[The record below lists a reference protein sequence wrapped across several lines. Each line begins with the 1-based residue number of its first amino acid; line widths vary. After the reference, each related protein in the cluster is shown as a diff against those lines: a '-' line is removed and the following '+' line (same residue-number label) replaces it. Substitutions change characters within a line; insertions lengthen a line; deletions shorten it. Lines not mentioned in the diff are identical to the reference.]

1 MSNTRVKV
9 LKIRLEQLQTER
21 DVLETRQH
29 RLRMRKSN
37 EQKLMLGSYFHVSD
51 DKFVCVPSS
60 DSTVRLKYA
69 GDSYGDI
76 VSYQLDYNWNRD
88 EKGER
93 AKTSKIYHNGS
104 TYNDV
109 DQSILDQ
116 SQARFEFMQCAVDH
130 NDDIIAAW
138 NTIEMKYDK
147 LIDSFTENSRELRDS
162 LSSQSRDITEL
173 EKEALTEKLT
183 GKGVE
188 FITSKDEGYFKG
200 SLPQLEVRYDW
211 TIGRIKALKVLRMTA
226 SGKSADLQITQ
237 KSNRWDEDTKSYMD
251 TDITDTYNTVR
262 MDKVEQLI
270 RSAKRNSQLVG

>member
-1 MSNTRVKV
+1 MSNTRVNILKV
-9 LKIRLEQLQTER
+9 RLEQLETEKNLLDNR
-21 DVLETRQH
+21 TH
-29 RLRMRKSN
+29 SLRMRKQN

-130 NDDIIAAW
+130 NDDILAAW
-138 NTIEMKYDK
+138 NVIEEKYEI
-147 LIDSFTENSRELRDS
+147 LIDTFSDSYRDLS
-162 LSSQSRDITEL
+162 DSISSQSRDITKL
-173 EKEALTEKLT
+173 EKEALTEKLS
-183 GKGVE
+183 GDGVS
-188 FITSKDEGYFKG
+188 FMQTTSGR
-200 SLPQLEVRYDW
+200 LPELEVRWDW
-211 TIGRIKALKVLRMTA
+211 NISRIKSLKVLRTTA
-226 SGKSADLQITQ
+226 SGKSADLEITQ
-237 KSNRWDEDTKSYMD
+237 KSNRWDNETDSYID
-251 TDITDTYNTVR
+251 TDVTETYKSVR
-262 MDKVEQLI
+262 MDKVESLVRNAQ
-270 RSAKRNSQLVG
+270 RNSQLV

>member
-51 DKFVCVPSS
+51 DKFVCEPSS

-88 EKGER
+88 ENGER
-93 AKTSKIYHNGS
+93 VRTSKIYHNGS

-130 NDDIIAAW
+130 NDDILAAW
-138 NTIEMKYDK
+138 NVIEEKYDI
-147 LIDSFTENSRELRDS
+147 LIDTFRDS
-162 LSSQSRDITEL
+162 YGDLSESINNQSRDITKL
-173 EKEALTEKLT
+173 EKEALTEKLS
-183 GKGVE
+183 GDGVS
-188 FITSKDEGYFKG
+188 FMQTTSGR
-200 SLPQLEVRYDW
+200 LPELEVRWDW
-211 TIGRIKALKVLRMTA
+211 NISRIKSLKVLRTTA
-226 SGKSADLQITQ
+226 SGKSADLEITQ
-237 KSNRWDEDTKSYMD
+237 KSNRWDNETDSYID
-251 TDITDTYNTVR
+251 TDVTETYKSVR
-262 MDKVEQLI
+262 MDKVESLVRNAQ
-270 RSAKRNSQLVG
+270 RNSQLV